1 MDYKDYYQIL
11 GVSRNAG
18 TDEIRKAYRK
28 LAMKYHP
35 DRNPDDTQAEDR
47 FKEINEAYQV
57 LNDPKK
63 RAHYDRVGSAY
74 SNWQQRGA
82 PSGGFDWSQWAGG
95 TPGGGTRVDFGDLN
109 DLFGDEGGLF
119 SEFFRT
125 IFSGGMGATGSAS
138 RGGSTSR
145 GTPAYQQ
152 QVEISLENAFKGTTL
167 QLQTDGKRKQVKI
180 PAGVRTGSKVRVAG
194 AGPNDTDLY
203 LIVQVKE
210 DERFERKG
218 NDLYTSAKVNA
229 FTAILGGEAE
239 VQTMTGKVNLTIPPG
254 TQPEQ
259 VFRVA
264 GRGMPQL
271 KKNNSRGDLYVRL
284 KVEIPRYLSSKQRE
298 LLEEA
303 SKIKF

>member
-11 GVSRNAG
+11 GVSRNAS

-28 LAMKYHP
+28 LAMQYHP
-35 DRNPDDTQAEDR
+35 DRNPGDKQAEER

-57 LNDPKK
+57 LNDSQK

-74 SNWQQRGA
+74 SNWQQRGGG
-82 PSGGFDWSQWAGG
+82 GGFDWSQFARGA
-95 TPGGGTRVDFGDLN
+95 PGGTRVNVEDFGGFGG
-109 DLFGDEGGLF
+109 DLFSD
-119 SEFFRT
+119 FFQA
-125 IFSGGMGATGSAS
+125 IFGGGMGGVRSAAQRRS
-138 RGGSTSR
+138 
-145 GTPAYQQ
+145 PAYQQ
-152 QVEISLENAFKGTTL
+152 QVEISLEDAFNGTTL
-167 QLQTDGKRKQVKI
+167 QIETEGKRKRVKI
-180 PAGVRTGSKVRVAG
+180 PPGVRTGSKVRVAG
-194 AGPNDTDLY
+194 AGPNGTDLY

-210 DERFERKG
+210 NERFERKG
-218 NDLYTSAKVNA
+218 NNLHTTAKVDV

-239 VQTMTGKVNLTIPPG
+239 VQTMTGKVKLTVPAG

-259 VFRVA
+259 VFRLA
-264 GRGMPQL
+264 DRGMPYL
-271 KKNNSRGDLYVRL
+271 KSPDNRGDLLVRL

>member
-11 GVSRNAG
+11 GVSRDASAE
-18 TDEIRKAYRK
+18 EIRKAYRK

-35 DRNPDDTQAEDR
+35 DRNPDDKQAEER

-57 LNDPKK
+57 LNDPQK

-74 SNWQQRGA
+74 SNWQQRGGQ
-82 PSGGFDWSQWAGG
+82 GGFDWGRWSSGA
-95 TPGGGTRVDFGDLN
+95 PGGTRVEYGDLN
-109 DLFGDEGGLF
+109 DLFGGEGGLF

-125 IFSGGMGATGSAS
+125 IFGGGGMGADRTTAS
-138 RGGSTSR
+138 RAN
-145 GTPAYQQ
+145 PAYQQ
-152 QVEISLENAFKGTTL
+152 QVEISLEDAFNGTTL
-167 QLQTDGKRKQVKI
+167 KIQVDGKRKQVRI
-180 PAGVRTGSKVRVAG
+180 PPGVRTGSKVRVAG
-194 AGPNDTDLY
+194 AGPNGTDLY

-210 DERFERKG
+210 HKNFERKG
-218 NDLYTSAKVNA
+218 NDLHTTAKVNA

-239 VQTMTGKVNLTIPPG
+239 VETMTGKVKLTIPPG

-264 GRGMPQL
+264 GRGMPHL
-271 KKNNSRGDLYVRL
+271 KSPNTKGDLFVRL

>member
-1 MDYKDYYQIL
+1 MDYKDYYQTL
-11 GVSRNAG
+11 GVSRSAS
-18 TDEIRKAYRK
+18 TEEIRKAYRK
-28 LAMKYHP
+28 LAMQYHP
-35 DRNPDDTQAEDR
+35 DRNPGDKQSEER

-57 LNDPKK
+57 LNDSQK

-74 SNWQQRGA
+74 SNWQQRGGQ
-82 PSGGFDWSQWAGG
+82 GGFDWGRWAGG
-95 TPGGGTRVDFGDLN
+95 APGGTRVEYGDLN
-109 DLFGDEGGLF
+109 DLFGGEGGLF

-125 IFSGGMGATGSAS
+125 IFGGGMGTAGTQ
-138 RGGSTSR
+138 TSR
-145 GTPAYQQ
+145 AAPAYQQ
-152 QVEISLENAFKGTTL
+152 EVEISLEDAFNGTTI
-167 QLQTDGKRKQVKI
+167 QLQANGKRKQVRI
-180 PAGVRTGSKVRVAG
+180 PPGVRTGSKVRVAG
-194 AGPNDTDLY
+194 SGPNGMDLY

-210 DERFERKG
+210 HKDFERKG
-218 NDLYTSAKVNA
+218 NDLHTTAKVDV

-239 VQTMTGKVNLTIPPG
+239 VETMSGKVKLTIPAG

-271 KKNNSRGDLYVRL
+271 KNPNTRGDLFVRL